1 MISSIFFQEV
11 PMKRQIL
18 MFAAALSLSA
28 SCLVLERFPPI
39 TRPVFPVLLLP
50 VSWRSRRPWG
60 FCGCALLQSTGLSA
74 IKPIIRLFLLW
85 ARP

>member
-11 PMKRQIL
+11 PMKRP
-18 MFAAALSLSA
+18 A
-28 SCLVLERFPPI
+28 CVLERFPPI

-85 ARP
+85 TRP